1 MAFTKVT
8 KDMGIISALADKPND
23 VGGLTAAQ
31 LKAKFDEAGAALKD
45 YLNNTLTAELEGQN
59 AAGNIGIQT
68 INGITASNVQAALQA
83 LKTAIDN
90 AIAGVLIDG
99 SVTAAKLAANA
110 VTTDKLADNSVTAAK
125 IKDGEVGA
133 NELASNAVATAK
145 IANGAVTTE
154 KLAGAAVTN
163 EKLASGSVGT
173 DNLKNDLLVPVGK
186 GGTGGTTAEAARQQL
201 GAQGQI
207 QSSSFSLTAAGW
219 TARSGGGYTQ
229 SATVTGLTANSMFVA
244 SPSDEAGWKVAQD
257 ANLYP
262 PTAGAGTLTFACE
275 ELPTGPITVTVYFW

>member
-8 KDMGIISALADKPND
+8 KDMGIIGALADKPND
-23 VGGLTAAQ
+23 VGGLTAGQ

-59 AAGNIGIQT
+59 GAGNIGIQA
-68 INGITASNVQAALQA
+68 IEGITATTVQAALQA
-83 LKTAIDN
+83 LKAAIDN
-90 AIAGVLIDG
+90 AIAGVLLDD
-99 SVTAAKLAANA
+99 SVTATKLAANA

-145 IANGAVTTE
+145 LANGAVTTE

-163 EKLASGSVGT
+163 EKLASEAVGT
-173 DNLKNDLLVPVGK
+173 DNLKNDLLVPVSK
-186 GGTGGTTAEAARQQL
+186 GGTGGTTAETARQQL
-201 GAQGQI
+201 GAQGLI

-219 TARSGGGYTQ
+219 TARTGGGYTQ

-275 ELPTGPITVTVYFW
+275 EQPDGPITVTVYFW

>member
-59 AAGNIGIQT
+59 AAGNLGIQT
-68 INGITASNVQAALQA
+68 IDGITATTVQAALQA
-83 LKTAIDN
+83 LKAAIDN

-99 SVTAAKLAANA
+99 SVTAAKLAAGA

-133 NELASNAVATAK
+133 NELAAAAVTTAK
-145 IANGAVTTE
+145 MANGAVTTE

-163 EKLASGSVGT
+163 EKLASGAVGT
-173 DNLKNDLLVPVGK
+173 DNLKNDLLVPVSK
-186 GGTGGTTAEAARQQL
+186 GGTGGSTAEAARQQL

-207 QSSSFSLTAAGW
+207 QSSSFSLTVAGW
-219 TARSGGGYTQ
+219 AARTGGGYTQ
-229 SATVTGLTANSMFVA
+229 TATVTGLTANSMFVA
-244 SPSDEAGWKVAQD
+244 APSNETGWKAAQD
-257 ANLYP
+257 ANLFP
-262 PTAGAGTLTFACE
+262 PTAGAGTLTFTCE
-275 ELPTGPITVTVYFW
+275 ELPEDAITVTVYFW